1 MYLLN
6 LFHMQIFYLQNLLN
20 GLKTVVFLIALRIGP
35 ASTPLH
41 NSSNRVK
48 INECGTFRDR
58 GTVPLGHTRIQLNLH
73 NPAVASKFKAYQI
86 PHRGL
91 NIG

>member
-35 ASTPLH
+35 ASSPLH
-41 NSSNRVK
+41 NSSNRVR
-48 INECGTFRDR
+48 IN
-58 GTVPLGHTRIQLNLH
+58 
-73 NPAVASKFKAYQI
+73 VARLEIGERYPWAI
-86 PHRGL
+86 PGF
-91 NIG
+91 N

>member
-6 LFHMQIFYLQNLLN
+6 LFHMQIFYLQNLLH

-41 NSSNRVK
+41 NSSNRVR
-48 INECGTFRDR
+48 IN
-58 GTVPLGHTRIQLNLH
+58 
-73 NPAVASKFKAYQI
+73 VARLEIGERYPWAI
-86 PHRGL
+86 PGF
-91 NIG
+91 N

>member
-41 NSSNRVK
+41 NSSNRVR
-48 INECGTFRDR
+48 IN
-58 GTVPLGHTRIQLNLH
+58 
-73 NPAVASKFKAYQI
+73 VARLEIGERYPWAI
-86 PHRGL
+86 PGF
-91 NIG
+91 N

>member
-35 ASTPLH
+35 ASSPLH
-41 NSSNRVK
+41 NSSNRVR
-48 INECGTFRDR
+48 IN
-58 GTVPLGHTRIQLNLH
+58 
-73 NPAVASKFKAYQI
+73 VARLEIGERYHWAI
-86 PHRGL
+86 PGF
-91 NIG
+91 N

>member
-1 MYLLN
+1 MYLHN

-41 NSSNRVK
+41 NSSNRVR
-48 INECGTFRDR
+48 IN
-58 GTVPLGHTRIQLNLH
+58 
-73 NPAVASKFKAYQI
+73 VARLEIGERYPWAI
-86 PHRGL
+86 PGF
-91 NIG
+91 N

>member
-20 GLKTVVFLIALRIGP
+20 GLKTVVFLMALRIGP

-41 NSSNRVK
+41 NSSNRVR
-48 INECGTFRDR
+48 IN
-58 GTVPLGHTRIQLNLH
+58 
-73 NPAVASKFKAYQI
+73 VARLEIGERYPWAI
-86 PHRGL
+86 PGF
-91 NIG
+91 N

>member
-41 NSSNRVK
+41 NYSNRVR
-48 INECGTFRDR
+48 IN
-58 GTVPLGHTRIQLNLH
+58 
-73 NPAVASKFKAYQI
+73 VARLEIGELYPWAI
-86 PHRGL
+86 PGF
-91 NIG
+91 N